1 MIDQRIVDSFKVTK
15 SVKETAAILGVSV
28 VKGRRTLITAG
39 LWSSKRSTA
48 VCALLDKGLSVEE
61 IAAQLRVT
69 VKNVEAYA
77 PYRKGAYGKET
88 STYSAER
95 CKSYRSRN
103 QSALAHQVLAAYPN
117 SHAHNNKE
125 VSSMHA
131 YDSKDVAMRKTVH
144 LHMELVDS
152 KVVDDELGML
162 AEFGKVQESI
172 SRDILVPSSITLHS
186 LHFAVQRAFGWQN
199 SHLHHFE
206 LPEETY
212 HKLTGGMF
220 QRWGEL
226 CGIYFRMPTDDME
239 DLYWD
244 DDYDGTKSFR
254 TWLRKKYCGPYTYE
268 GYSEL
273 YLECQKELLNFY
285 TNYPRVDVR
294 VPFETFL
301 KNPSGNMI
309 EKQIS
314 PKEATI
320 AELERSLDF
329 GGNLQSL
336 LERLTIADVMYLGKK
351 TTSPEN
357 IRHLIEAVPVT
368 NELLYL
374 YDYGDGWEVRITY
387 VENSEEAIAHPEVAS
402 EEKPLCVM
410 LDGLNVMDDVGGV
423 SGYCN
428 FLYTIHAAKTE
439 DSSNLRAW
447 AQMQGWSGR
456 KQKPENIL

>member
-1 MIDQRIVDSFKVTK
+1 
-15 SVKETAAILGVSV
+15 
-28 VKGRRTLITAG
+28 
-39 LWSSKRSTA
+39 
-48 VCALLDKGLSVEE
+48 
-61 IAAQLRVT
+61 
-69 VKNVEAYA
+69 
-77 PYRKGAYGKET
+77 
-88 STYSAER
+88 
-95 CKSYRSRN
+95 
-103 QSALAHQVLAAYPN
+103 
-117 SHAHNNKE
+117 
-125 VSSMHA
+125 MHA

-336 LERLTIADVMYLGKK
+336 LERLTIADVL
-351 TTSPEN
+351 
-357 IRHLIEAVPVT
+357 
-368 NELLYL
+368 
-374 YDYGDGWEVRITY
+374 
-387 VENSEEAIAHPEVAS
+387 
-402 EEKPLCVM
+402 
-410 LDGLNVMDDVGGV
+410 
-423 SGYCN
+423 
-428 FLYTIHAAKTE
+428 FL
-439 DSSNLRAW
+439 
-447 AQMQGWSGR
+447 
-456 KQKPENIL
+456 